1 MLEFV
6 PKRSQN
12 VIEFGCGSGNFSAT
26 LKKYMPHAKFT
37 GVELMTK
44 ESQQAEKVLDHVYN
58 TNIDNG
64 LEFLANNKYDCA
76 IFLDVLEHLKD
87 PWTILENLHN
97 HLEDGA
103 KVVASIPNMRHL
115 DVMKDLLIKGRFNYV
130 EDGIM
135 DRTHLRFFTQKTMV
149 DLFTNSGYS
158 VNQIKGIS
166 GDMPWKFGLLNSILM
181 NKLNDMQFIQFGI
194 IAERR

>member
-1 MLEFV
+1 
-6 PKRSQN
+6 
-12 VIEFGCGSGNFSAT
+12 
-26 LKKYMPHAKFT
+26 
-37 GVELMTK
+37 
-44 ESQQAEKVLDHVYN
+44 
-58 TNIDNG
+58 
-64 LEFLANNKYDCA
+64 
-76 IFLDVLEHLKD
+76 
-87 PWTILENLHN
+87 
-97 HLEDGA
+97 
-103 KVVASIPNMRHL
+103 MRHL